1 MSVDLKSLASQPR
14 EEGLGMSIE
23 HARTR
28 RVERIQLGIPIL
40 AKVNSTDVV
49 MLDFSLRGCRLES
62 HVPFK
67 VTTMVTIEFTWG
79 DEDIQLHG
87 EVIRCKLDSA
97 SVGKVFN
104 TGVFFHNE
112 TAESAQLRNLI
123 ARQLER
129 ALDEQK
135 ANARGELAEI
145 LEHMPIFS
153 VGGTLAA
160 NQKQIQEAY
169 EGKSALLPWTRIA
182 RERGY
187 MKFAY
192 EDNQWRRVRTSE
204 ALQPE
209 EGFTVW
215 AYEDTN
221 HLEKLKRVYEKA
233 DRDTRT
239 LIRLCAQ
246 LSLDFDDT
254 LPPQRFIP

>member
-1 MSVDLKSLASQPR
+1 MSK
-14 EEGLGMSIE
+14 E

-28 RVERIQLGIPIL
+28 KVERIQLGIPIL

-67 VTTMVTIEFTWG
+67 VTTRVTVSFDWADEHIE
-79 DEDIQLHG
+79 LKG

-97 SVGKVFN
+97 SGGKVFN
-104 TGVFFHNE
+104 TGIIFNKE
-112 TAESAQLRNLI
+112 TAESSQLRNLI
-123 ARQLER
+123 SRQLER
-129 ALDEQK
+129 ALEEQK

-160 NQKQIQEAY
+160 NQKQVQEAY
-169 EGKSALLPWTRIA
+169 EGKNALLPWTRIA

-187 MKFAY
+187 VKFAY
-192 EDNQWRRVRTSE
+192 EDDRWRRVRTSE
-204 ALQPE
+204 PLQPD

-215 AYEDTN
+215 AYEDN
-221 HLEKLKRVYEKA
+221 DNLEKLKRVYERA
-233 DRDTRT
+233 DRETRT

-246 LSLDFDDT
+246 LSLDIDDT